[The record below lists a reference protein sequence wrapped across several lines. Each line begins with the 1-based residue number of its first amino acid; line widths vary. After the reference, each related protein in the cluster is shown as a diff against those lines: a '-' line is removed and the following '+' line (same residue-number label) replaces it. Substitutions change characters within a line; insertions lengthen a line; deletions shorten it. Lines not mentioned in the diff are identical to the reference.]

1 MAGFFARVKQWIGL
15 ENLTFQD
22 LNSEI
27 NNIIQKV
34 GADTIS
40 GANSTNGSAST
51 VNAMQATQN
60 PGSVGTEVL
69 ARTLQDDIKQLRY
82 QLNAL
87 IGSAQW
93 YSSPAQSI
101 ASLNG
106 LVNGISYVPSNR
118 IISGR
123 LNANDQPMFLVP
135 SGSADTITL
144 KATTTNL
151 ATYINGTAYTFT
163 ADATITGLSL
173 APSTNNTCLVDNGTS
188 YFTNASQASK
198 ALGERGTTIKIK
210 TIGSAISALNGTY
223 AAFKSGTEYFIAE
236 VDASNSQLK
245 NAWRGV
251 GFDSSDAWLAR
262 TTLTD
267 GGTITLMKLS
277 WIFGTN
283 AGALDVTYNKPS
295 VSFVAPTS
303 PAIGDYW
310 QDLSVQQW
318 KKYSGTTW
326 VNQSAVMLGLCIQ
339 DTTNCKCARS
349 FDFFKGLAV
358 LNDIELEYVGN
369 TDVRS
374 NRLGSK
380 ISVYGTVW
388 SFEYDFVTWNTTN
401 QLDSGESLTSSTTY
415 YAYITDKGDR
425 FISTV
430 QPYDRRFDLLG
441 HYMPNKPW
449 RCVGEFATDGSSHVT
464 SSSVI
469 FDRYHQ
475 IALPPGGQPNQLMG
489 INSEGTYAGWITQ
502 IGRSNLPTIGQQV
515 SSSSG
520 NFNTTAGSFVD
531 VTNLSIS
538 ITTTGRPVVVLLMP
552 DGNGSSNSASLTVSS
567 GASGGISALFRI
579 MRGSTEIARTT
590 VFIQGT
596 AVSSNLQSSVPPG
609 ALTVIDPVAA
619 GTYTYKV
626 QALSSFLGA
635 VNYCVISAYEL

>member
-15 ENLTFQD
+15 ENLTFSD

-60 PGSVGTEVL
+60 PGGVGTEVL

-82 QLNAL
+82 QLNSL
-87 IGSAQW
+87 IGGAQW

-118 IISGR
+118 LISGR
-123 LNANDQPMFLVP
+123 QNANDQPMFLVP

-151 ATYINGTAYTFT
+151 ATYINGTSYTFT

-210 TIGSAISALNGTY
+210 TIGTGISALNGTY
-223 AAFKSGTEYFIAE
+223 AAFKTGTEYFIAE
-236 VDASNSQLK
+236 VDTSNSQLK

-267 GGTITLMKLS
+267 GGTITLMKLA

-283 AGALDVTYNKPS
+283 AGSLDVTYNKPS

-349 FDFFKGLAV
+349 FDFFKG
-358 LNDIELEYVGN
+358 
-369 TDVRS
+369 
-374 NRLGSK
+374 
-380 ISVYGTVW
+380 
-388 SFEYDFVTWNTTN
+388 
-401 QLDSGESLTSSTTY
+401 
-415 YAYITDKGDR
+415 
-425 FISTV
+425 
-430 QPYDRRFDLLG
+430 PRR
-441 HYMPNKPW
+441 
-449 RCVGEFATDGSSHVT
+449 AQ
-464 SSSVI
+464 
-469 FDRYHQ
+469 RY
-475 IALPPGGQPNQLMG
+475 
-489 INSEGTYAGWITQ
+489 
-502 IGRSNLPTIGQQV
+502 
-515 SSSSG
+515 
-520 NFNTTAGSFVD
+520 
-531 VTNLSIS
+531 
-538 ITTTGRPVVVLLMP
+538 
-552 DGNGSSNSASLTVSS
+552 
-567 GASGGISALFRI
+567 
-579 MRGSTEIARTT
+579 
-590 VFIQGT
+590 
-596 AVSSNLQSSVPPG
+596 
-609 ALTVIDPVAA
+609 
-619 GTYTYKV
+619 
-626 QALSSFLGA
+626 
-635 VNYCVISAYEL
+635 